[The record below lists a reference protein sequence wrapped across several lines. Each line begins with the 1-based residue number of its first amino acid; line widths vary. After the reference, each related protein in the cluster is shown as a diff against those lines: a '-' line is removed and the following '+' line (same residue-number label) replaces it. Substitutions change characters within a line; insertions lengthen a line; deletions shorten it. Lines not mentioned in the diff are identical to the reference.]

1 MGGNAVNTNESA
13 IDVFHPIVGFLI
25 IISVM
30 LFTVFTLD
38 PIVIGLSLA
47 SGIVYCIFLC
57 GKSEFWRDLR
67 FLTVIFLVLSLTNP
81 LFSHK
86 GESVLFFLN
95 GAPITLEALL
105 YGVDLSIMTCSII
118 IWGKCFSK
126 IMTSDKVILLVGALF
141 PRISLTI
148 SIVLR
153 NIPLFKKRWREIK
166 EAQSTMGYYSDESIM
181 TRIQGSAKAFSALLT
196 WAIEGSVD
204 SGASMLARG
213 YGLGRRTRF
222 TDRKFNAADLGMTF
236 FVCLVD
242 ALMIILSYGCPK
254 VSFYPRISGI
264 SLAPYN
270 ICLYFSFAVI
280 SLMPAIIELTEKLR
294 WKYYRSKI

>member
-1 MGGNAVNTNESA
+1 MGGSAVNTNESA

-25 IISVM
+25 LVSVM

-38 PIVIGLSLA
+38 PIVIGLSLI

-57 GKSEFWRDLR
+57 GKSRFWRDLR

-81 LFSHK
+81 LFSHE

-95 GAPITLEALL
+95 GNPITLEALL
-105 YGVDLSIMTCSII
+105 YGVDLSAMTCSVI

-181 TRIQGSAKAFSALLT
+181 TRIQGNMKAFSALLT
-196 WAIEGSVD
+196 WAIEGSID

-222 TDRKFNAADLGMTF
+222 TDRKFNAADLGMTI
-236 FVCLVD
+236 FVCAID
-242 ALMIILSYGCPK
+242 ALIIILSYGCPK

-264 SLAPYN
+264 RLATPK
-270 ICLYFSFAVI
+270 ICLYFSFSVI
-280 SLMPAIIELTEKLR
+280 SLMHAIIEITEKLR

>member
-1 MGGNAVNTNESA
+1 MGGNAVNTNETA
-13 IDVFHPIVGFLI
+13 IDIFHPIVGFLVL
-25 IISVM
+25 ISVM

-38 PIVIGLSLA
+38 PIVIALSLI

-57 GKSEFWRDLR
+57 GKSEFLRDLK
-67 FLTVIFLVLSLTNP
+67 FLMVIFIVLSLTNP

-95 GAPITLEALL
+95 GNPITLEALL
-105 YGVDLSIMTCSII
+105 YGADLSTMTCSII
-118 IWGKCFSK
+118 VWGKCFSK

-166 EAQSTMGYYSDESIM
+166 ETQGAMGYYSDESIM
-181 TRIQGSAKAFSALLT
+181 TRIQGNAKAFSALLT

-222 TDRKFNAADLGMTF
+222 TNRKFNTTDLGMTF
-236 FVCLVD
+236 FVCAADV
-242 ALMIILSYGCPK
+242 LMIILSYRCPK
-254 VSFYPRISGI
+254 VSFYPNISGI
-264 SLAPYN
+264 SLTLSKL
-270 ICLYFSFAVI
+270 CLYLSFAVI
-280 SLMPAIIELTEKLR
+280 AFLPAIIEITENLR

>member
-1 MGGNAVNTNESA
+1 MNTIETA
-13 IDVFHPIVGFLI
+13 IDIFHPVVGFLFL
-25 IISVM
+25 ISVM

-38 PIVIGLSLA
+38 PIVIGLSLV
-47 SGIVYCIFLC
+47 SGLIYCMLLY
-57 GKSEFWRDLR
+57 GKKEVLRDMR
-67 FLTVIFLVLSLTNP
+67 FLAVIFFVLSVTNP

-86 GESVLFFLN
+86 GENVLFFLN
-95 GAPITLEALL
+95 GNPITLEALL
-105 YGVDLSIMTCSII
+105 YGVDLSSMTCSII
-118 IWGKCFSK
+118 VWGKCFSK
-126 IMTSDKVILLVGALF
+126 IMTSDKVILLVGAVF

-166 EAQSTMGYYSDESIM
+166 EAQTAMGYYSDESIM
-181 TRIQGSAKAFSALLT
+181 TRLQGNAKAFSALLT

-222 TDRKFNAADLGMTF
+222 SDRKFHFGDIIMTVSVFVIDVLIIF
-236 FVCLVD
+236 F
-242 ALMIILSYGCPK
+242 SYKCPK
-254 VSFYPRISGI
+254 VSFYPNISGI
-264 SLAPYN
+264 SLTPPK
-270 ICLYFSFAVI
+270 ICLYFCFAVI
-280 SLMPAIIELTEKLR
+280 AFWPAIIEMTEKLR

>member
-1 MGGNAVNTNESA
+1 MNTSETA
-13 IDVFHPIVGFLI
+13 IDIFHPVVGFLI
-25 IISVM
+25 LVSVM

-38 PIVIGLSLA
+38 PIVIGLSLV
-47 SGIVYCIFLC
+47 SGLIYCILIC
-57 GKSEFWRDLR
+57 GKKEVSRDMK
-67 FLTVIFLVLSLTNP
+67 FLAAIFFVLSLTNP

-95 GAPITLEALL
+95 GNPITLEALL
-105 YGVDLSIMTCSII
+105 YGVDLSSMTCSII

-126 IMTSDKVILLVGALF
+126 IMTSDKVILLVGAVF

-148 SIVLR
+148 SIILR
-153 NIPLFKKRWREIK
+153 NIPLFKKRWCEIK
-166 EAQSTMGYYSDESIM
+166 EAQSTMGYYSDESIT
-181 TRIQGSAKAFSALLT
+181 TRLQGNAKAFSALLT

-222 TDRKFNAADLGMTF
+222 SDRKFHFADLIMTV
-236 FVCLVD
+236 FVCVIDVL
-242 ALMIILSYGCPK
+242 IIFFSYQCPK
-254 VSFYPRISGI
+254 VAFYPNISGT
-264 SLAPYN
+264 SLTLPK

-280 SLMPAIIELTEKLR
+280 AFWPAIIEMTEKLR